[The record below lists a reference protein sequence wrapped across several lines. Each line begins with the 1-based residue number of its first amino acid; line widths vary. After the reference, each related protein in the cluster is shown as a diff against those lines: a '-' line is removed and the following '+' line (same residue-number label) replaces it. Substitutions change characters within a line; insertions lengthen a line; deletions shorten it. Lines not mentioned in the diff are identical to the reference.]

1 MGVLG
6 CVAASAVA
14 APQNSASYSVTNDTM
29 DAGGRRSTS
38 ANYTNDGSVGGIGG
52 ISTVAAP
59 AAMVKH
65 GFIGQLYEVTALQL
79 ASTPTTGNEG
89 ETRLLS
95 GAQVLDDLTTLAIPA
110 TSIAWSVQSG
120 PLVSI
125 NSSGLA
131 TAGPVFQSTAATAQG
146 IYLGQT
152 GTLSLTVLETIPDNF
167 GTYAGDGLPD
177 HWQVQYFGQNNAQS
191 APNMDAD
198 ADGQSNL
205 LEFLAGYLPTDS
217 NSRLTTRGTDLTGG
231 TFTLEL
237 SRVQPGTRY
246 IFQRTTNLETWTD
259 ILTVN
264 PVGISAPYSQTIPAS
279 GPTNFFR
286 VRLEAP

>member
-1 MGVLG
+1 
-6 CVAASAVA
+6 
-14 APQNSASYSVTNDTM
+14 M

-38 ANYTNDGSVGGIGG
+38 ANYTNDGSVGGIVG

-79 ASTPTTGNEG
+79 ASTPTTVNEG

-95 GAQVLDDLTTLAIPA
+95 GAQVLDDLTHLTIPA
-110 TSIAWSVQSG
+110 TSITWSVQSG

-146 IYLGQT
+146 IYLGQN